1 MENFHFPFEILLCPF
16 GELERDVQIY
26 NNHDRTSHGI
36 FPFLI
41 QNTYILAFK
50 IYKGFSSIYNDR
62 DKAYHGIS
70 IFNLTYLYFKIFI
83 TFMISNCYLESLH

>member
-1 MENFHFPFEILLCPF
+1 MENIHFPFEIFLFPF
-16 GELERDVQIY
+16 GELERDVQIFITIMIEPLMEFF
-26 NNHDRTSHGI
+26 HFLFKILI
-36 FPFLI
+36 FSL
-41 QNTYILAFK
+41 K

-83 TFMISNCYLESLH
+83 TFVISNCYLEILH